1 MPASGGRE
9 EGNPVVGHS
18 ASPPLPS
25 QTPHGDGH
33 QSLACHQY
41 PQTLLSSRGD
51 HFFETSI
58 TCSVGNYTERP
69 SSYPEGTTIHTP
81 LGHHAWHRSGG
92 AAQDL
97 PKLGTSLGTFTI
109 SSIHRHLLLPAVH
122 SHHNGAVS
130 VFSSQTN

>member
-1 MPASGGRE
+1 MEAGRRATLWWGTVLPLHCLVKLHMEMATSPSHATNTPKPYSVQE
-9 EGNPVVGHS
+9 EII
-18 ASPPLPS
+18 
-25 QTPHGDGH
+25 
-33 QSLACHQY
+33 
-41 PQTLLSSRGD
+41 
-51 HFFETSI
+51 FFETSI